1 MLGSGK
7 PEPAECCLEPAQ
19 PGGTLATL
27 MPAQH
32 AAASIRT
39 GILFHLLNQ
48 CEKGTPRAL
57 PLSFSLPKPAF
68 IALTSAFGWE
78 HTHTH
83 TQVPTRP
90 SCRPQH
96 IFQLSRLPADMVLA
110 ASLEQRTEQSSALC
124 TPWVQPHRQPSCQHP
139 NPQHSGSP
147 CWKLPYSVVLNLHFK
162 VKWCTDVL
170 NATSKLG
177 GAPRS
182 H

>member
-83 TQVPTRP
+83 TGAHTPFLQATAYFPAQQVTSRHGASSKPRAENRAELGTAHTMGATTPPTL
-90 SCRPQH
+90 
-96 IFQLSRLPADMVLA
+96 LS
-110 ASLEQRTEQSSALC
+110 AS
-124 TPWVQPHRQPSCQHP
+124 QPSAQWFSLLEIALQC
-139 NPQHSGSP
+139 SIESP
-147 CWKLPYSVVLNLHFK
+147 F
-162 VKWCTDVL
+162 
-170 NATSKLG
+170 
-177 GAPRS
+177 
-182 H
+182 